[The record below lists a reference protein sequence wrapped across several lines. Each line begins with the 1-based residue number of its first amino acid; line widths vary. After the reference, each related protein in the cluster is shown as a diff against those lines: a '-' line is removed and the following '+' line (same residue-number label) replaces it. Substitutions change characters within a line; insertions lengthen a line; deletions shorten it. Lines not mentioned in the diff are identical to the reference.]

1 MKYGSLCYIR
11 KSFWWRI
18 FYASVA
24 SVKGRCNV
32 DLYGTGNNKHRY
44 DIDFVYSCNMQWQT
58 KLIKLEK
65 LSKDKSSCTYKISK
79 SISFNHDSVY
89 ISCVLYKMLY
99 YKQCFMLKPHALLN
113 HDSNHVPYLIDTC
126 SCMTKQQYSG
136 KTILISLSFGRE
148 RK

>member
-1 MKYGSLCYIR
+1 MQELIDETGWRYFVCLKNMLHNNFR
-11 KSFWWRI
+11 KENSRHQPLTT
-18 FYASVA
+18 
-24 SVKGRCNV
+24 N
-32 DLYGTGNNKHRY
+32 
-44 DIDFVYSCNMQWQT
+44 SCP
-58 KLIKLEK
+58 
-65 LSKDKSSCTYKISK
+65 YKISK

-89 ISCVLYKMLY
+89 ICCVLYKMLY